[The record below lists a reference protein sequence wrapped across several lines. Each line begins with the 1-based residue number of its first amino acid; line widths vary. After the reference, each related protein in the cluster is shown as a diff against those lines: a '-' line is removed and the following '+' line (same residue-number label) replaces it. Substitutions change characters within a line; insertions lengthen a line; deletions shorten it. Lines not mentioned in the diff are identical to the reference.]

1 MREVL
6 AADAKQQ
13 SESPDTQNAYLAQMG
28 ERKFNEVKDS
38 NPRWADLYDPAD
50 PAAFLDNF
58 YVIER
63 KQAPPA
69 VRPGDDLG
77 LSAEDITPPMTPA
90 DKRRAGALRAQ
101 SKAGDLKARTS
112 SPCSSSSTRTAAF
125 CAPAERQ
132 AGPQST
138 RGRCHDNRRQAG
150 EHQRD
155 GADGRDAEPR
165 TVRRETHEGRRA
177 HC

>member
-13 SESPDTQNAYLAQMG
+13 SESPTRRTRTAQMG

-101 SKAGDLKARTS
+101 SKAGDLKAKDEL
-112 SPCSSSSTRTAAF
+112 AML
-125 CAPAERQ
+125 ELKYE
-132 AGPQST
+132 
-138 RGRCHDNRRQAG
+138 NRRIL
-150 EHQRD
+150 R
-155 GADGRDAEPR
+155 PR
-165 TVRRETHEGRRA
+165 RKTSRSAVYARSLPRQPTASG
-177 HC
+177 